1 MWWWRLW
8 WRRRR
13 GWWWWWPCLVI
24 YDPPAGNEPNL
35 LNQAI
40 MVGEYFYM
48 ISWYD
53 NMISYTFVGLQD
65 TSIWQGILQYLG
77 LFRFHIIF
85 IWCLVCNRQGFIVGN
100 FGVNTNY
107 LKSNCNFSR
116 SIRLKSIAWMC
127 QGCTN
132 RCSLAAGLR
141 GNEERMRKWR
151 GNGEEM
157 EREWGNGE
165 KISSF
170 FLYIL
175 PLYPFPISKLVTFCR
190 KMLNT
195 AFLSQMSQ
203 NTEHTRYEEII
214 LASAEYLPSLLI
226 PSLSAQILWFR
237 FQIPCIWW
245 SLP

>member
-85 IWCLVCNRQGFIVGN
+85 IWSLVCNRQGFIVGN

-107 LKSNCNFSR
+107 LKSNCKISR
-116 SIRLKSIAWMC
+116 CIRLKSIAC
-127 QGCTN
+127 ICT
-132 RCSLAAGLR
+132 
-141 GNEERMRKWR
+141 M
-151 GNGEEM
+151 
-157 EREWGNGE
+157 
-165 KISSF
+165 
-170 FLYIL
+170 
-175 PLYPFPISKLVTFCR
+175 
-190 KMLNT
+190 
-195 AFLSQMSQ
+195 
-203 NTEHTRYEEII
+203 
-214 LASAEYLPSLLI
+214 
-226 PSLSAQILWFR
+226 ILWIVKILKIHIKVVNKTYFALSSR
-237 FQIPCIWW
+237 EEGNLIQ
-245 SLP
+245 SALMRS